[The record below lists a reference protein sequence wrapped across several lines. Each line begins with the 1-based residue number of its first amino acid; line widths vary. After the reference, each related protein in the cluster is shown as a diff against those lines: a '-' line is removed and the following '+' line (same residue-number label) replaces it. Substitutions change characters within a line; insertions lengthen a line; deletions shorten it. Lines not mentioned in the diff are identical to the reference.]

1 MNRNSLLNVFAP
13 KYSFLFPYFENYT
26 GNLIMAAEQLRLL
39 TQTVD
44 SQQQNVINRQINELH
59 NKGYNLACD
68 IYSLIEKLFIIP
80 FDREDINELVIR
92 VGEFLESVTSTV
104 RMIHFSG
111 LSEIYPAY
119 IEMADIN
126 CQASIETDGIV
137 KHLSDIRRNRSYII
151 LECETLN
158 ILGKRAN
165 EVFYSELLKLVV
177 ASENVDQIKK
187 IKNILESFMKCIS
200 HSNAMVE
207 IISKILRKSS

>member
-1 MNRNSLLNVFAP
+1 MDRNSLLNVFAP

-44 SQQQNVINRQINELH
+44 SQQQNVINRQINEFH

-68 IYSLIEKLFIIP
+68 IYSLIDKLFIIP

-119 IEMADIN
+119 IGMADIN
-126 CQASIETDGIV
+126 YQASIETGCII
-137 KHLSDIRRNRSYII
+137 KLLGDIKRNRSYII
-151 LECETLN
+151 LGCETLN
-158 ILGKRAN
+158 TLENRAK
-165 EVFYSELLKLVV
+165 EVFYSELLNMIV
-177 ASENVDQIKK
+177 ASENMAQVTKT
-187 IKNILESFMKCIS
+187 KNILESFMKCAS
-200 HSNAMVE
+200 HINSTVE
-207 IISKILRKSS
+207 IIRRILRKSS